1 MKFFKENSSVI
12 ARLIITHIGMS
23 VFGLV
28 IFLATN
34 QQGDNIMLIASIASL
49 LFYGV
54 IAYTTMWE
62 YGSKDK
68 PAIDAGRLDYK
79 PSNAFLLALVA
90 ELVGV
95 IIILVYLISSF
106 YIDAFET
113 AKQIYAISY
122 LVLYV
127 VQSCASG
134 FMLFFHHLY
143 ENALIN
149 SLCLMISP
157 LLICICSMAG
167 YALGAK
173 GIHILPEKK
182 INKK

>member
-1 MKFFKENSSVI
+1 MKFLKENSSVI
-12 ARLIITHIGMS
+12 ARLIITHIGML

-34 QQGDNIMLIASIASL
+34 QQGDNIMLLASIASL
-49 LFYGV
+49 LFYSV
-54 IAYTTMWE
+54 IAYSTMWE

-68 PAIDAGRLDYK
+68 PAIDAKRLSYK
-79 PSNAFLLALVA
+79 PGNALLSALVA
-90 ELVGV
+90 EALGIL
-95 IIILVYLISSF
+95 IIFVYLGSSF
-106 YIDAFET
+106 FVESHEF

-127 VQSCASG
+127 IQSCASG

-143 ENALIN
+143 ENAFID
-149 SLCLMISP
+149 SFCLMISP
-157 LLICICSMAG
+157 LLICIFSMMG
-167 YALGAK
+167 YAFGAK

-182 INKK
+182 IKK